1 MLTPPDS
8 IQFTVQFNSME
19 DRAKFYGLLY
29 ENKVATTRLTQ
40 GQDFETG
47 KYTFSAT
54 IDAECITI
62 EDLDD
67 CIRQS
72 NGVTLLCG

>member
-1 MLTPPDS
+1 MITPNDKMS
-8 IQFTVQFNSME
+8 FTVQFDTVT
-19 DRAKFYGLLY
+19 DREKFYGLLY
-29 ENKVATTRLTQ
+29 ENKVACDSLSQ
-40 GQDFETG
+40 IQDFESG
-47 KYTFSAT
+47 KYIFSAT
-54 IDAECITI
+54 IDAESITV

>member
-1 MLTPPDS
+1 MLTPNDT
-8 IQFTVQFNSME
+8 IQFTIQFDRME

-29 ENKVATTRLTQ
+29 EHKVACDGLSQ

-47 KYTFSAT
+47 KFTFSAT

>member
-1 MLTPPDS
+1 MLTPDKL
-8 IQFTVQFNSME
+8 QFTVQFDTVG

-29 ENKVATTRLTQ
+29 ENKVACDSLAQ
-40 GQDFETG
+40 SQDFESG
-47 KYTFSAT
+47 KYIFSAT
-54 IDAECITI
+54 IDAEAITV

-67 CIRQS
+67 CIQQS

>member
-1 MLTPPDS
+1 MLTPDKL
-8 IQFTVQFNSME
+8 QFTVQFDTVG

-29 ENKVATTRLTQ
+29 ENKVACESLAQ
-40 GQDFETG
+40 GQDLETG

-54 IDAECITI
+54 IDAECITV
-62 EDLDD
+62 EDLDY

>member
-1 MLTPPDS
+1 MLTPNDKMS
-8 IQFTVQFNSME
+8 FTVQFE
-19 DRAKFYGLLY
+19 TLGDRAKFYGLLY
-29 ENKVATTRLTQ
+29 ENKVACDSLAQ

-54 IDAECITI
+54 IDAESIGI

>member
-1 MLTPPDS
+1 MLTPNDT
-8 IQFTVQFNSME
+8 IQFTVQFDRME

-29 ENKVATTRLTQ
+29 ENKVACDRLAQ

-47 KYTFSAT
+47 KYTFTAT

-67 CIRQS
+67 CIRKS

>member
-1 MLTPPDS
+1 MLTPDK
-8 IQFTVQFNSME
+8 IQFTVQFE
-19 DRAKFYGLLY
+19 TVGDRAKFYGLLY
-29 ENKVATTRLTQ
+29 ENKVACDTLAQ
-40 GQDFETG
+40 GQDLETG

-54 IDAECITI
+54 IDAESIGI